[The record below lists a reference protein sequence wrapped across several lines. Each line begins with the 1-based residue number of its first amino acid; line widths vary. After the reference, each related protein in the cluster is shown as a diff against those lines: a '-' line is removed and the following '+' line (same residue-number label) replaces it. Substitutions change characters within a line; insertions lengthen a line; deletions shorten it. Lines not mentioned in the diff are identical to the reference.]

1 MNQQKENRNLISDIL
16 TSSIPFVEWV
26 STNFSFDGINV
37 WTRKSM
43 APNIDFGTPGVRG
56 LRYNSEQLIE
66 QYLREI
72 V

>member
-1 MNQQKENRNLISDIL
+1 MNQQKENRDLISDIL

-26 STNFSFDGINV
+26 STNFSFDGINI
-37 WTRKSM
+37 WIRKSIVTN
-43 APNIDFGTPGVRG
+43 PYGSEGVRG

-72 V
+72 